1 MTDRVCVLNDQGE
14 ECVMCVDAKGGR
26 LACGY
31 RRQNRVDMYRVAGS
45 ELLLMWGRGGAV
57 RSRGSLRSGVEENG
71 VMEMCFG
78 RREKGS
84 MLCVTWRSGHVL
96 FYHLCYWCV
105 CCCFSCRSL
114 QPLMIVVF
122 ANSK

>member
-31 RRQNRVDMYRVAGS
+31 RRQNRVDVYRVAGS

-114 QPLMIVVF
+114 QLL
-122 ANSK
+122 

>member
-14 ECVMCVDAKGGR
+14 ECVMCVDPRGGR

-31 RRQNRVDMYRVAGS
+31 SWKNRVDVYRVSGN

-57 RSRGSLRSGVEENG
+57 RNRGSLRSGVEENG
-71 VMEMCFG
+71 VAEMCFG

-84 MLCVTWRSGHVL
+84 MLCVTWKSGHVL
-96 FYHLCYWCV
+96 FYHLCYSCV
-105 CCCFSCRSL
+105 CSYVLYSHL
-114 QPLMIVVF
+114 
-122 ANSK
+122 